1 MVEAQQTSV
10 ETPLPETKVIL
21 RKARNGEFRQTAA
34 QEVVAR
40 RTVSCSKIAA
50 PIEMSIA

>member
-21 RKARNGEFRQTAA
+21 GKARNGEFRQTAA
-34 QEVVAR
+34 RKVA
-40 RTVSCSKIAA
+40 VSYTHLRAH
-50 PIEMSIA
+50 ET